1 MIIEI
6 QVPDDWS
13 PRFGFAMSRL
23 LRETFAHGL
32 PVMVAVRPDVSA
44 EELSDAFTKVREVIT
59 EAGLAA

>member
-1 MIIEI
+1 MNIEI

-13 PRFGFAMSRL
+13 PQFGFAMTRL
-23 LRETFAHGL
+23 LRETLTQGL
-32 PVMVAVRPDVSA
+32 PVVVAVRPDVTA

>member
-6 QVPDDWS
+6 QVPDEWP
-13 PRFGFAMSRL
+13 PRFGFAMTRL
-23 LRETFAHGL
+23 LRETFAQGL
-32 PVMVAVRPDVSA
+32 PVVVAVRPDVTA